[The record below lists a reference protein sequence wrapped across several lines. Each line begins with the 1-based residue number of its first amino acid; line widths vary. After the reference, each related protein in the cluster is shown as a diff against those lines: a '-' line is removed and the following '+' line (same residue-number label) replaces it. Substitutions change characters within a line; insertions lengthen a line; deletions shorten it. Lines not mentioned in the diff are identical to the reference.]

1 MKYRGDLRLCTDLDM
16 IDMRNYG
23 KMWDL
28 KNKKNLNS
36 KKGKV
41 SLNHGI
47 FVKQAEQKKEK
58 KIELICTCMK
68 NA

>member
-28 KNKKNLNS
+28 KNK
-36 KKGKV
+36 
-41 SLNHGI
+41 
-47 FVKQAEQKKEK
+47 EK
-58 KIELICTCMK
+58 KFEL
-68 NA
+68 